1 VVEQIVQEKSDERS
15 KFFESIESKHGEPVQ
30 VWLDRLSA
38 SGETSYPAQIALLR
52 DQHGFSRTHANAVVM
67 WFRGSTTSKRFDG
80 PDSYFESVGMVKSA
94 TMRKIF
100 AEVVAI
106 RPDLNVVVAWNQPIV
121 RTATSYVFGVSA
133 AKAHLTIN
141 PFSAAALATAG
152 QLLKGLVVNK
162 HTFHVP
168 VDWEVNAEL
177 VHVLVRTRLA
187 EIDATEIEGAT

>member
-1 VVEQIVQEKSDERS
+1 MEQIVQEKSGERS

-30 VWLDRLSA
+30 VWLDRLSD

-52 DQHGFSRTHANAVVM
+52 DEHGFSRTHANSVVM

-80 PDSYFESVGMVKSA
+80 LDTYFESVGMVKSA

-100 AEVVAI
+100 AEIAAI
-106 RPDLNVVVAWNQPIV
+106 RSGLNVVIAWNQPIV
-121 RTATSYVFGVSA
+121 RTATSYVFGLSA
-133 AKAHLTIN
+133 AKAHLTVN
-141 PFSAAALATAG
+141 PFSDAALTAAG
-152 QLLKGLVVNK
+152 QLLTGFVVNK

-187 EIDATEIEGAT
+187 EIDAHEIEDAT